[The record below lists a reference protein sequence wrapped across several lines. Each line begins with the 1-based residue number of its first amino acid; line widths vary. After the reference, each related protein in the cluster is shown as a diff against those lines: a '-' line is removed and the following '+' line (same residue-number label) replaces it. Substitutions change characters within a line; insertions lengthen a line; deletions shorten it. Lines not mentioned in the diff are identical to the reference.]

1 MAARDNYGQGY
12 GGRSTYNPWALCK
25 ADRSKARQR
34 PKAFDNGKP
43 AAAPKK
49 AFNDG
54 EPAALPANFVDAA
67 QTVMNHVARYYQD
80 KNGQDCWSFKITT
93 SKIRKLLSLVMD
105 IYNAE
110 YRRTEETLLESSA
123 LAVQMARVHIVY
135 EAGRDN
141 DVRDFVEKSKL
152 LPYLKGIGNSRAN
165 LIRYT
170 QYLEALGGL
179 SPLYGRQ
186 GKLRRRRGCTARF

>member
-12 GGRSTYNPWALCK
+12 GGRSTYNPWGALQG
-25 ADRSKARQR
+25 RQEQSATT
-34 PKAFDNGKP
+34 PKKAFDNGKP

-54 EPAALPANFVDAA
+54 EPAALPDNFVDVA
-67 QTVMNHVARYYQD
+67 QVALNRVARKHYRD
-80 KNGQDCWSFKITT
+80 NNGQERWDFNITT
-93 SKIRKLLSLVMD
+93 SKIRKLLGLVID

-110 YRRTEETLLESSA
+110 HRRTEETLLEKSV

-135 EAGRDN
+135 EAGRDAA
-141 DVRDFVEKSKL
+141 VRQFVEASKL
-152 LPYLKGIGNSRAN
+152 LPYIKGIGNSRAN

-170 QYLEALGGL
+170 QYLEALVAYHRYMGG
-179 SPLYGRQ
+179 REN
-186 GKLRRRRGCTARF
+186 

>member
-12 GGRSTYNPWALCK
+12 GGRSTYNPWGALQG
-25 ADRSKARQR
+25 RQEQSATT
-34 PKAFDNGKP
+34 PKKAFDNGKP

-54 EPAALPANFVDAA
+54 EPAALPDNFVDAA

-93 SKIRKLLSLVMD
+93 SKIRKLLGLVMD

-135 EAGRDN
+135 EAGRDAA
-141 DVRDFVEKSKL
+141 VRQFVEASKL
-152 LPYLKGIGNSRAN
+152 LPYIKGIGNSRAN

-170 QYLEALGGL
+170 QYLEALVAYHRYMGG
-179 SPLYGRQ
+179 
-186 GKLRRRRGCTARF
+186 KEN